1 MQEAPLFDD
10 GCQTTHWWSWLST
23 YRGGGCAASQEL
35 QSGANELEVCLP
47 RLSKVL
53 QRAEKRVLEMSVM
66 RQRDDMRLKELGVPF
81 DWSLLITLKRCVS
94 NMAGSV
100 LVRACEQVESR
111 SVESR
116 SAAEGEGS
124 SSKKEQEELS
134 ATPLVEGTVELAY
147 KAYQV
152 AGGFASD
159 TMQHL
164 LRLKSLIHRAPDS
177 GSESGG

>member
-1 MQEAPLFDD
+1 MRVVVLTCC
-10 GCQTTHWWSWLST
+10 GCGF
-23 YRGGGCAASQEL
+23 GGAQEL
-35 QSGANELEVCLP
+35 QAGRTELEPCLP

-66 RQRDDMRLKELGVPF
+66 RERDDMRLKELGVPF
-81 DWSLLITLKRCVS
+81 DWSLLTKVKRCVS
-94 NMAGSV
+94 NIAGSV
-100 LVRACEQVESR
+100 LSRACEQVESR
-111 SVESR
+111 LVSP
-116 SAAEGEGS
+116 SAAGGEES

-164 LRLKSLIHRAPDS
+164 LRLKLLIHSSP
-177 GSESGG
+177 GLESGG